1 MDNRCFK
8 LKRSKCAL
16 VFQLFI
22 FAVLMFL
29 LYQLLPMAI
38 WLICGVIGLVIY
50 QLFYR
55 KTPHI
60 EQFEYLDGREWSL
73 TAAAQGTR
81 RVLISHVIDHQA
93 YIVVY
98 FQHAKARPLLIW
110 CDQLPFKQW
119 KSLKVLTK
127 IL

>member
-29 LYQLLPMAI
+29 LYQLLPVTI
-38 WLICGVIGLVIY
+38 WLVCGVIGLVIY

-127 IL
+127 ML

>member
-29 LYQLLPMAI
+29 LYQLLPVII
-38 WLICGVIGLVIY
+38 WLVCGVIGLVIY

>member
-8 LKRSKCAL
+8 LRRSKCAL

-29 LYQLLPMAI
+29 LYHLLPVIM
-38 WLICGVIGLVIY
+38 WLVCGVIGLVIY

>member
-29 LYQLLPMAI
+29 LYQLLPVAI
-38 WLICGVIGLVIY
+38 WLVCGVIGLVIY

>member
-1 MDNRCFK
+1 MDNRCFR

-16 VFQLFI
+16 TFQLFI

-29 LYQLLPMAI
+29 LYQLLPLFLWGVCGI
-38 WLICGVIGLVIY
+38 LGVLIY
-50 QLFYR
+50 HLFYR
-55 KTPHI
+55 KTPQV
-60 EQFEYLDGREWSL
+60 EQLEYLDGREWSL
-73 TAAAQGTR
+73 STVKKTYC
-81 RVLISHVIDHQA
+81 VTISHVIDHQA

-110 CDQLPFKQW
+110 CDQLPLKQW

-127 IL
+127 ML

>member
-1 MDNRCFK
+1 MDNRCFR

-29 LYQLLPMAI
+29 LYQLLPVIM
-38 WLICGVIGLVIY
+38 WLVCGVIGLVIY

-55 KTPHI
+55 KTPNI

>member
-1 MDNRCFK
+1 MDNRCFR

-29 LYQLLPMAI
+29 LYQLLPVTI
-38 WLICGVIGLVIY
+38 WLVCGVIGLVIY

-81 RVLISHVIDHQA
+81 RVFISHVIDHQA

-119 KSLKVLTK
+119 KYLKVLTK

>member
-8 LKRSKCAL
+8 LRRSKCAL

-29 LYQLLPMAI
+29 LYQLLPVIM
-38 WLICGVIGLVIY
+38 WLVCGVIGLVIY

-55 KTPHI
+55 KTPNI

>member
-1 MDNRCFK
+1 MDNRCFR

-29 LYQLLPMAI
+29 LYQLLPVTI
-38 WLICGVIGLVIY
+38 WLVCGVIGLVIY

>member
-29 LYQLLPMAI
+29 LYQLLPVIM
-38 WLICGVIGLVIY
+38 WLVCGVIGLVIY

-55 KTPHI
+55 KIPHI

>member
-8 LKRSKCAL
+8 LKGSLCAL
-16 VFQLFI
+16 AFQLFI
-22 FAVLMFL
+22 FALLMYL
-29 LYQLLPMAI
+29 LYQLLPIAI
-38 WLICGVIGLVIY
+38 WAVCVVIGLVIY

-55 KTPHI
+55 KTPQI

-73 TAAAQGTR
+73 TTKARPTR
-81 RVLISHVIDHQA
+81 RVFISHVIDHQA

-127 IL
+127 LV

>member
-1 MDNRCFK
+1 MFQAETQQV
-8 LKRSKCAL
+8 CAG
-16 VFQLFI
+16 VSAFY

-38 WLICGVIGLVIY
+38 WLVCGVIGLVIY

-60 EQFEYLDGREWSL
+60 EQLEYLDGREWSL

>member
-29 LYQLLPMAI
+29 LYQLLPVTI
-38 WLICGVIGLVIY
+38 WLVCGVIGLVIY

-73 TAAAQGTR
+73 TTAAQGTR

-110 CDQLPFKQW
+110 CDQLLFKQW

>member
-29 LYQLLPMAI
+29 LYQLLPVTI
-38 WLICGVIGLVIY
+38 WLVCGVIGLVIY

-73 TAAAQGTR
+73 TTAAQGTR

-110 CDQLPFKQW
+110 CDQLPLKQW
-119 KSLKVLTK
+119 KSLKVLTN

>member
-29 LYQLLPMAI
+29 LYQLLPMTI
-38 WLICGVIGLVIY
+38 WPVCGVIGLVIY

-110 CDQLPFKQW
+110 CDQLPYKKW
-119 KSLKVLTK
+119 KYLKVLTK

>member
-29 LYQLLPMAI
+29 LYQLLPVII
-38 WLICGVIGLVIY
+38 WLVCGVIGVIIY

>member
-1 MDNRCFK
+1 MDNRCFR

-29 LYQLLPMAI
+29 LYQLLPVIM
-38 WLICGVIGLVIY
+38 WLVCGVIGLVIY

-55 KTPHI
+55 KIPHI

>member
-29 LYQLLPMAI
+29 LYQLLPVII
-38 WLICGVIGLVIY
+38 WLVCGVIGVVIY

>member
-1 MDNRCFK
+1 MDNRCFQ

-16 VFQLFI
+16 MFQLFI

-29 LYQLLPMAI
+29 LYQLLPMTI
-38 WLICGVIGLVIY
+38 WLVCGVIGLVIY

>member
-1 MDNRCFK
+1 MDNRCFR
-8 LKRSKCAL
+8 LKHSKCAL

-29 LYQLLPMAI
+29 LYQLLPVTI
-38 WLICGVIGLVIY
+38 WLVCGVIGLVFY

-73 TAAAQGTR
+73 TTAAQGTR

>member
-29 LYQLLPMAI
+29 LYQLLPVII
-38 WLICGVIGLVIY
+38 WLVCGVIGVVIY

-55 KTPHI
+55 KTLHI

>member
-38 WLICGVIGLVIY
+38 WLVCGVIGLVIY

-73 TAAAQGTR
+73 TAAARGTR

>member
-29 LYQLLPMAI
+29 LYQLLPVIM
-38 WLICGVIGLVIY
+38 WLVCGVIGLVIY

-55 KTPHI
+55 KIPHI

-127 IL
+127 TL

>member
-29 LYQLLPMAI
+29 LYQLLPMTI
-38 WLICGVIGLVIY
+38 WLVCGVIGLVIY

-81 RVLISHVIDHQA
+81 RVLVSHVIDHQA

>member
-1 MDNRCFK
+1 MDNRCFR

-29 LYQLLPMAI
+29 LYQLLPVIM
-38 WLICGVIGLVIY
+38 WLVCGVIGLVIY

-127 IL
+127 II

>member
-1 MDNRCFK
+1 M
-8 LKRSKCAL
+8 

>member
-8 LKRSKCAL
+8 LRRSKCAL

-29 LYQLLPMAI
+29 LYQLLPVIM
-38 WLICGVIGLVIY
+38 WLVCGVIGLVIY

>member
-22 FAVLMFL
+22 FAVLMFV
-29 LYQLLPMAI
+29 LYQLLPVTI
-38 WLICGVIGLVIY
+38 WLVCGVIGLVIY

>member
-29 LYQLLPMAI
+29 LYQLLPVTI
-38 WLICGVIGLVIY
+38 WLVCGVIGLVIY

-73 TAAAQGTR
+73 TTAAQGTR

-98 FQHAKARPLLIW
+98 FQHAKACPLLIW

>member
-29 LYQLLPMAI
+29 LYQLLPMTI
-38 WLICGVIGLVIY
+38 WLVCGVIGLVIY

-55 KTPHI
+55 KTPYI

-127 IL
+127 II

>member
-29 LYQLLPMAI
+29 LYQLLPVTI
-38 WLICGVIGLVIY
+38 WLVCGVIGLVIY

-55 KTPHI
+55 KTPDI

>member
-29 LYQLLPMAI
+29 LYQLLPMTI
-38 WLICGVIGLVIY
+38 WLVCGVIGLVIY

-110 CDQLPFKQW
+110 CDQVPFKQW

>member
-29 LYQLLPMAI
+29 LYQLLPVTI
-38 WLICGVIGLVIY
+38 WLVCGVIGLVIY

-73 TAAAQGTR
+73 TTAAQGTR
-81 RVLISHVIDHQA
+81 RVLISHVIDHEA

>member
-1 MDNRCFK
+1 MDNRCFR

-29 LYQLLPMAI
+29 LYQLLPVAI

-81 RVLISHVIDHQA
+81 RVLVSHVIDHQA

>member
-29 LYQLLPMAI
+29 LYQLLPVII
-38 WLICGVIGLVIY
+38 WLICGVIGVVIY

-60 EQFEYLDGREWSL
+60 EQFEYLDGLEWSL

>member
-1 MDNRCFK
+1 MY
-8 LKRSKCAL
+8 
-16 VFQLFI
+16 
-22 FAVLMFL
+22 L
-29 LYQLLPMAI
+29 LYQLLPIAI
-38 WLICGVIGLVIY
+38 WAVCVVIGLVIY

-55 KTPHI
+55 KTPQI

-73 TAAAQGTR
+73 TTKARPTR
-81 RVLISHVIDHQA
+81 RVCISHVIDHQA

-127 IL
+127 LV